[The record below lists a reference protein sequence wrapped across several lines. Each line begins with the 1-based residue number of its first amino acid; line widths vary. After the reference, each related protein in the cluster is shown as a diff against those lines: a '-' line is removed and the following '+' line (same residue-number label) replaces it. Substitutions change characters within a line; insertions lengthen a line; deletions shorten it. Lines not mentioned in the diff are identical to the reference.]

1 MVEVL
6 IATGILITA
15 ATAIPQLFA
24 AATRAN
30 LEAGAITWATTLAAQ
45 KLEELKARSSLETVA
60 GESIDYLDRQGQLD
74 PSSSSLRAYTRRWW
88 IEPLPSAPDRTLVV
102 SVTVSRYREDDHLTV
117 RETVRLVTLHTRT
130 AP

>member
-1 MVEVL
+1 M
-6 IATGILITA
+6 TA
-15 ATAIPQLFA
+15 AASIPHLFT

-30 LEAGAITWATTLAAQ
+30 VEAGALTWATTLAAQ

-74 PSSSSLRAYTRRWW
+74 PSGSSPRAYARRWW
-88 IEPLPSAPDRTLVV
+88 IEPLPSAPDGTLVV
-102 SVTVSRYREDDHLTV
+102 SVAVSRYREDDDLTA